1 MKNIPDENQ
10 LEQLLESVPPTPGI
24 RIDTRLAAAPWTRR
38 AVIRRRNSAFAS
50 LAVLVLAALVAI
62 TPQGR
67 ALAYDFLHFFT
78 RAGSDTLPYTP
89 PRVAWVD
96 VTPGVAAPTMT
107 PLPSMAP
114 FAADCGD
121 FPSPKCS
128 IEQIRQ
134 KVDFAISELGTI
146 PSGFYFI
153 GATGGPDRIFINYDA
168 EDHSGGLVLFESPWT
183 GSPEQTAWPVGA
195 SAVVE
200 SVQIGNVTGEYV
212 KGSFMSNNGQGPLNW
227 DPNLVQTLRWMDK
240 GVLFEMQYYFGSI
253 AKLGRDDLVSLAA
266 SLTTKSVSANLPTMP
281 ATTTPNLVD
290 FKSLYP
296 LTIAQAKAQAG
307 FHLFEPANLP
317 EALFFVG
324 LANVPEHNLFTT
336 FYLYHD
342 SNLPEGQDGLT
353 VAEQSALNNVDCELC
368 GFVIGNIAQ
377 VETEYRYKVVGENAI
392 IETVKIGSAVGE
404 YVEGAWE
411 ARDDTGMK
419 WWADPYLKV
428 LRWQANGM
436 AFELSYFGM
445 EIEKTDMIAIA
456 ESMK

>member
-1 MKNIPDENQ
+1 M
-10 LEQLLESVPPTPGI
+10 
-24 RIDTRLAAAPWTRR
+24 
-38 AVIRRRNSAFAS
+38 
-50 LAVLVLAALVAI
+50 
-62 TPQGR
+62 
-67 ALAYDFLHFFT
+67 
-78 RAGSDTLPYTP
+78 
-89 PRVAWVD
+89 
-96 VTPGVAAPTMT
+96 
-107 PLPSMAP
+107 
-114 FAADCGD
+114 
-121 FPSPKCS
+121 
-128 IEQIRQ
+128 
-134 KVDFAISELGTI
+134 
-146 PSGFYFI
+146 
-153 GATGGPDRIFINYDA
+153 
-168 EDHSGGLVLFESPWT
+168 
-183 GSPEQTAWPVGA
+183 
-195 SAVVE
+195 
-200 SVQIGNVTGEYV
+200 
-212 KGSFMSNNGQGPLNW
+212 
-227 DPNLVQTLRWMDK
+227 
-240 GVLFEMQYYFGSI
+240 
-253 AKLGRDDLVSLAA
+253 
-266 SLTTKSVSANLPTMP
+266 
-281 ATTTPNLVD
+281 
-290 FKSLYP
+290 
-296 LTIAQAKAQAG
+296 
-307 FHLFEPANLP
+307 P